1 MPKKPAKRPGG
12 PTNVPGTPPSAPDTP
27 AIPPDDPR
35 KGYGALGAFC
45 GRHAPYGH
53 ADLPDGAPDIPS
65 YHHTTPNKEVLRFG
79 LGDIAGDAELLAKLD
94 PHMGDEF
101 ADKRVVAI
109 YPEPPTYVAFNADN
123 QPPPAW
129 RSPNAL
135 MPHDRSGWRIWH
147 ERAPSSLAPKPSRLW
162 MPRSSSSSWRA
173 PRTNASWPGAG
184 RARSPCDSGPWLNPQ
199 AVVG

>member
-35 KGYGALGAFC
+35 KGYGALGAFI

-123 QPPPAW
+123 QPPPDQKADDVEQAGEKFLRW
-129 RSPNAL
+129 EFGDAEPLRINKAIRIQYTHK
-135 MPHDRSGWRIWH
+135 MADDRECTAFILIGYTGESH
-147 ERAPSSLAPKPSRLW
+147 
-162 MPRSSSSSWRA
+162 
-173 PRTNASWPGAG
+173 
-184 RARSPCDSGPWLNPQ
+184 
-199 AVVG
+199 